1 MATKKNK
8 APKKEN
14 GRPCGHTQALADR
27 ICQQLAEGKSLRSI
41 CKEEGMPSQSMVYR
55 WLEKNG
61 EFREQYSLARTWQ
74 ADTLADE
81 ILEIADESS
90 NDTYVDDDG
99 SVKTNAEVVARSR
112 VRIEARKWIASKLAP
127 KKYGDRQMIDME
139 LKDVTPMADRM
150 KQARER
156 AKQAG

>member
-1 MATKKNK
+1 MATKTSK
-8 APKKEN
+8 APRKEN
-14 GRPCGHTQALADR
+14 GRPSGHTQALADR

-55 WLEKNG
+55 WLEKNEG
-61 EFREQYSLARTWQ
+61 FREQYSLARTWQ

-81 ILEIADESS
+81 ILEIADESA

-99 SVKTNAEVVARSR
+99 NVKINAEVVARSR

-139 LKDVTPMADRM
+139 VKDVTPMADRM
-150 KQARER
+150 KLARER